1 MNEAYQIIQR
11 TPQIRENVDLL
22 NTLLSA
28 CLLHRD
34 QDLSLNIARLLI
46 EKNPDDPSTYIML
59 SHSLASGNKWNE
71 MRKVRLKMKELGLRK
86 NPGCSWIE
94 IDKRIQSFLVQDK
107 SHPDSKIIYQC
118 LKLLKT
124 HMDGD
129 SYCIEEFT

>member
-1 MNEAYQIIQR
+1 MG
-11 TPQIRENVDLL
+11 
-22 NTLLSA
+22 
-28 CLLHRD
+28 
-34 QDLSLNIARLLI
+34 LNIARLLI
-46 EKNPDDPSTYIML
+46 EKNPDDHSTYIML

-94 IDKRIQSFLVQDK
+94 VNRRIQYFFVQDK
-107 SHPDSKIIYQC
+107 SHPESEMVYQC

-129 SYCIEEFT
+129 ELVSHWGSAIIHTI